1 MVDVSDKIAAFNEIL
16 LLWEED
22 KTNMSVI
29 PQ

>member
-16 LLWEED
+16 SLWEED